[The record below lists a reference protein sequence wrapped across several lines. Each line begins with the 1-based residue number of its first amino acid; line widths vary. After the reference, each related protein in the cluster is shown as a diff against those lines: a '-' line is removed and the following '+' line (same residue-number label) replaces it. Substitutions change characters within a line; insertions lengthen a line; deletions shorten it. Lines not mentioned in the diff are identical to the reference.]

1 MGADTVVEL
10 ERAVEKSRAQAG
22 EDPSHLAELAAALT
36 ALGIAYNAGARYP
49 DAVALTE
56 EAVDTWRLVVDENGG
71 HRSELAEA
79 LTTLGSYYRVIGLD
93 EEADEAAEEARVTR
107 QGRE

>member
-49 DAVALTE
+49 DAVASTE

-71 HRSELAEA
+71 HRSELVDAV
-79 LTTLGSYYRVIGLD
+79 TTLAGYYRLIGLD
-93 EEADEAAEEARVTR
+93 EEADEAVEQAELIR
-107 QGRE
+107 QELG